1 MSFVILRKTATNWTD
16 LIGSG
21 INEFATEEEAYDAL
35 EEVRED
41 GDYKIVPT
49 DELGNYDLIA

>member
-1 MSFVILRKTATNWTD
+1 MSFVILRKIATNWTD

-21 INEFATEEEAYDAL
+21 INEFPTEGEANDAL
-35 EEVRED
+35 EELKD
-41 GDYKIVPT
+41 GVYKIVPT